1 MIISVFLISCVSDP
15 DIQFDNTARGNVEAL
30 WRIIDEKYCFIEEK
44 GIDWNGVLPIYLEKA
59 DSVKDQRELFK
70 IMAQM
75 LDTLHDGHVNLYSA
89 FDVSASSGWYDSYPV
104 NFNSSLLPLYIGND
118 YMTAGGLTYNKIKG
132 HEQIG
137 YIRYSSF
144 SSSFGSLNMYYVIKY
159 FEDCKGIILDV
170 RNNGGGSLLNA
181 YKLASTFMKNTT
193 HVGYWQHKTGP
204 EHDAFSEFEPLY
216 VDSMDMTVKWLRPVV
231 VLCNRRSY
239 SATNTFVS
247 CMRYAPHAV
256 IIGGKTGGGGG
267 MPLSYELPNG
277 WMVRLSSVRMTDRD
291 YVSIEEGVDP
301 DREVT
306 LVSNDKDDI
315 IEEAIQIITKIIP
328 QE

>member
-1 MIISVFLISCVSDP
+1 MSCVSDP

-30 WRIIDEKYCFIEEK
+30 WHIIDEKYCFIEEK

-89 FDVSASSGWYDSYPV
+89 FDVSSSSGWYDSYPL

-144 SSSFGSLNMYYVIKY
+144 SNSFGSLNMYYVIKY
-159 FEDCKGIILDV
+159 LEDCKGIILDV
-170 RNNGGGSLLNA
+170 RNNGG
-181 YKLASTFMKNTT
+181 
-193 HVGYWQHKTGP
+193 
-204 EHDAFSEFEPLY
+204 
-216 VDSMDMTVKWLRPVV
+216 
-231 VLCNRRSY
+231 
-239 SATNTFVS
+239 
-247 CMRYAPHAV
+247 
-256 IIGGKTGGGGG
+256 
-267 MPLSYELPNG
+267 
-277 WMVRLSSVRMTDRD
+277 
-291 YVSIEEGVDP
+291 
-301 DREVT
+301 
-306 LVSNDKDDI
+306 
-315 IEEAIQIITKIIP
+315 
-328 QE
+328 